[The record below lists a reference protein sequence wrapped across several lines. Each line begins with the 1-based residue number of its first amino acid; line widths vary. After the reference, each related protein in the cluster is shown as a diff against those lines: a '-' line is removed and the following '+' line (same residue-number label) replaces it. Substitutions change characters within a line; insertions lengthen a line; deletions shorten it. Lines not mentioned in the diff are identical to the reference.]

1 MPATYKKSL
10 KNRYKII
17 TQLGYGGMGT
27 VYKAKDEILNIDV
40 AVKELFNHTK
50 EAVEQ
55 FEKEAKILAGLNH
68 ASLPR
73 VTDFFEE
80 DGKKYLVM
88 DYIEGYDL
96 EKILENT
103 SEFLPEQRVKEWII
117 ELLDILQYI
126 HSKGIIHRDIKPA
139 NLKQNPSGKI
149 ILVDFGIAKA
159 GFNSMTNMGATGFTP
174 YMAPPEQCTG
184 SGRTGVYSDIYSA
197 GATMYYL
204 LTGTVPAESVMRMMG
219 IELIKPSQINRSIHQ
234 ETEKII
240 LKSMSLEIN
249 CRYSSAKE
257 MKDALSVV
265 SESSIS
271 ISTYVF
277 RRDIRKF

>member
-1 MPATYKKSL
+1 MAVTYKKSL
-10 KNRYKII
+10 KNRYKLI
-17 TQLGYGGMGT
+17 TQLGHGGMGA
-27 VYKAKDEILNIDV
+27 VYKAKDEILNIHV
-40 AVKELFNHTK
+40 AVKELFNQSK
-50 EAVEQ
+50 ESVEQ
-55 FEKEAKILAGLNH
+55 FEKEAKILARLNH

-80 DGKKYLVM
+80 HGKKYLVM
-88 DYIEGYDL
+88 DYIEGDDL

-103 SEFLPEQRVKEWII
+103 SEFLPENRVKEWII
-117 ELLDILQYI
+117 ELLNTLQYV

-139 NLKQNPSGKI
+139 NLKQNPSGNI

-159 GFNSMTNMGATGFTP
+159 GFNSMTNIGATGFTP

-184 SGRTGVYSDIYSA
+184 SGRTGVYSDIYST

-204 LTGTVPAESVMRMMG
+204 LTKTVPAESVMRMMG
-219 IELIKPSQINRSIHQ
+219 IELIKPSQINRAIHK

-249 CRYSSAKE
+249 SRYSSAKE
-257 MKDALSVV
+257 MKEALSVV
-265 SESSIS
+265 NESS

>member
-1 MPATYKKSL
+1 MTVRYKKNL

-17 TQLGYGGMGT
+17 TQLGHGGMGA

-40 AVKELFNHTK
+40 AVKELFNQSK

-55 FEKEAKILAGLNH
+55 FEKEAKILARLHH

-80 DGKKYLVM
+80 QGKKYLVM
-88 DYIEGYDL
+88 DYIEGDDL

-103 SEFLPEQRVKEWII
+103 SEFLSENRVKEWII
-117 ELLDILQYI
+117 ELLNTLQYV

-149 ILVDFGIAKA
+149 ILVDFGIAKS

-174 YMAPPEQCTG
+174 YMAPPEQCSG
-184 SGRTGVYSDIYSA
+184 SGRTGVYSDIYSV

-204 LTGTVPAESVMRMMG
+204 LTKTVPAESIMRIMG
-219 IELIKPSQINRSIHQ
+219 IELIKPSQINRSINK

-240 LKSMSLEIN
+240 LKSMNLEIN
-249 CRYSSAKE
+249 SRYSSAKE
-257 MKDALSVV
+257 MKDFLMIATEAGIQV
-265 SESSIS
+265 STNI
-271 ISTYVF
+271 F